1 MTLAILLAAAAALAF
16 AAGTSLQHRAAS
28 AGPQSGTSAAGL
40 VRRLVR
46 QPSWVIGLG
55 FSGVAF
61 CLHAAALREGSLTL
75 VQPIVVSAIVFAVF
89 IRAGL
94 DRRPPGGTEVAWALA
109 TFGGL
114 ALFIATL
121 RPGAAQHPAGR
132 SSALIFLAIS
142 LAAVVVAVL
151 WSRRVSTAARRGL
164 ILGAAAGVLFGL
176 IAGLIKVVVGLA
188 QTGLDNVLDHWASWA
203 LVGAG
208 AGALLLNQR
217 AYQAARL
224 SVTMPILNI
233 VDVVVALAFGL
244 SVFGEQLFSSPLR
257 LLLEVGGLLIIGIGV
272 WQLARHQELGS
283 AAARTRPSERADGTA
298 SPGPP
303 ARQP

>member
-28 AGPQSGTSAAGL
+28 AGTSAAGL
-40 VRRLVR
+40 VRGLVR

-55 FSGVAF
+55 LSGVAF

-75 VQPIVVSAIVFAVF
+75 VQPIVVSAVVFAVF

-94 DRRPPGGTEVAWALA
+94 DRRLPGGTEVAWALA

-121 RPGAAQHPAGR
+121 RPSAAQHAAGG

-142 LAAVVVAVL
+142 LAAAVVAVL

-164 ILGAAAGVLFGL
+164 LLGAAAGVLFGL

-188 QTGLDNVLDHWASWA
+188 QTGLLHVLDHWAPWA

-233 VDVVVALAFGL
+233 VDVVVALAFGV

-257 LLLEVGGLLIIGIGV
+257 LLLEVGGLLIIGVGV

-283 AAARTRPSERADGTA
+283 ATVRTRPSERADGTA
-298 SPGPP
+298 SPAPP